1 MKEGLRP
8 PKPETTEPGEFAHGW
23 QHLASSAKET
33 SYKEDVVAA
42 KLGRAHTALW
52 KAQEGLC
59 AGTHLTALPT
69 LPETKY
75 KPAQLRTLLLR
86 RLRLPL
92 QLAPRTCKCG
102 LPLDCFG
109 DHRAACAGVGVL
121 QTRAVP
127 LEGMWRRVCREA
139 GGRVLKTGL
148 LRDTNLG
155 GVLPTDNRRLECVA
169 DELPLAS
176 GVQVAVDCTVVS
188 PLKRNGDP
196 RPRAHY
202 EAGAAL
208 ADARKRKQSR
218 YPELCR
224 PGARCKLVVAAM
236 EVGGRWSTEAHDFLT
251 ELASGRTQ
259 DAPRLLQGSAY
270 HHWKRRWAAMLSV
283 TAMKAFANTLLHD
296 TAYGTEVGGG
306 AAPTLGQLL
315 GDEPHLEAPEVSR
328 MR

>member
-1 MKEGLRP
+1 MATPRVLCKGNQLQGGRSGSQ
-8 PKPETTEPGEFAHGW
+8 TRT
-23 QHLASSAKET
+23 SS
-33 SYKEDVVAA
+33 
-42 KLGRAHTALW
+42 HCAL
-52 KAQEGLC
+52 KAQKGPC

-127 LEGMWRRVCREA
+127 LKGMWRRVCREA
-139 GGRVLKTGL
+139 GGRILKTGL

-218 YPELCR
+218 YPEFCQ
-224 PGARCKLVVAAM
+224 PGARCKLVLAAM
-236 EVGGRWSTEAHDFLT
+236 AVGGRGSRLPHRTGQWKS
-251 ELASGRTQ
+251 SGRTDSIAGKCVPPLEEALGGNVFCVCKESFCQ
-259 DAPRLLQGSAY
+259 CLAPRHSL
-270 HHWKRRWAAMLSV
+270 R
-283 TAMKAFANTLLHD
+283 N
-296 TAYGTEVGGG
+296 
-306 AAPTLGQLL
+306 
-315 GDEPHLEAPEVSR
+315 
-328 MR
+328 